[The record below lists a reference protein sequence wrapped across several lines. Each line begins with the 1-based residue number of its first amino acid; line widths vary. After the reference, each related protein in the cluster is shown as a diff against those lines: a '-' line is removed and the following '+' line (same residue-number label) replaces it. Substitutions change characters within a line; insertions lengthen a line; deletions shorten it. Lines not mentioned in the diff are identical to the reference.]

1 MATIAGPHRSA
12 PRIAVSGPESTGKT
26 TLCRSLGSALGLHVV
41 DEYARIHL
49 DRHGPT
55 YGRDDLNQIA
65 REHLRREQAATGP
78 VLFDTDAA
86 NLVIWYRDKGWTVPT
101 DLAAHLATVPYDL
114 VLLTTPDIA
123 WASDPQR
130 ENPGR
135 GMELFHR
142 FQALYQQVGQPFVTI
157 TGRGDQRTLNA
168 RAALADLIRMPY
180 L

>member
-1 MATIAGPHRSA
+1 MATIDGPSRSA

-26 TLCRSLGSALGLHVV
+26 TLCRALGASLGLHVV

-49 DRHGPT
+49 DRHGPA
-55 YGRDDLNQIA
+55 YGPSDLDHIA

-86 NLVIWYRDKGWTVPT
+86 NLVIWYRDKGWTVPA
-101 DLAAHLATVPYDL
+101 DLADYLATAPYDL
-114 VLLTTPDIA
+114 VLLTAPDIA
-123 WASDPQR
+123 WAPDHQR

-135 GMELFHR
+135 GMELFLQ

-157 TGRGDQRTLNA
+157 TGRADHRMLRA
-168 RAALADLIRMPY
+168 RAALGGLIRMPY